1 MTEHS
6 KKRVDVAVAVIFNR
20 QGQVLWAC
28 RPEGKP
34 YAGYWEFPG
43 GKLEQGETVW
53 QALVRELQEELGIQA
68 TQGGPWF
75 HLEHDYP
82 HAQVRLHFYR
92 VWSFEGEPRSLENQ
106 RLEWASLGARLSN
119 GELLAPIL
127 PATEPLLP
135 VLNQPLWM
143 AVSHYGQGFE
153 GCASQFE
160 RALQCLPS
168 PVYVQFREKTL
179 RDQRLRLAFG
189 HCESLCKQHGHVLL
203 INSDGWLPLCDAL
216 GYAPAYPVHVVQKH
230 LIERPNCLVNQQ
242 VLGASV
248 HDLDSLDMAFQ
259 QGLRYAVLGS
269 VMQTASHEGLPGM
282 GWAAFEGLV
291 GDHARL
297 PVYAIGGL
305 KPLDLLRAQTHGA
318 HGLALLSRFSREIT
332 SYTVGT

>member
-1 MTEHS
+1 MGNDS
-6 KKRVDVAVAVIFNR
+6 KKRVDVAVAVIFNP

-53 QALVRELQEELGIQA
+53 QALVRELQEELGIVA
-68 TQGGPWF
+68 THGGPWF

-92 VWSFEGEPRSLENQ
+92 VWAFEGEPQALENQ
-106 RLEWASLGARLSN
+106 RLEWATLGAQLSDSST
-119 GELLAPIL
+119 LSPIL

-135 VLNQPLWM
+135 VLSQPLWM

-153 GCASQFE
+153 ACAAQFN
-160 RALQCLPS
+160 QVLPMAES

-179 RDQRLRLAFG
+179 RDQHLKLAFA
-189 HCESLCKQHGHVLL
+189 HCEALCVQYGHHLL
-203 INSDGWLPLCDAL
+203 INSDVWLPLCEAL
-216 GYAPAYPVHVVQKH
+216 GRAPAYPVHLTQSH
-230 LIERPNCLVNQQ
+230 LIQRPDFLANQR

-248 HDLDSLDMAFQ
+248 HGPETLARAFEQ
-259 QGLRYAVLGS
+259 ELQYAVLGA
-269 VMQTASHEGLPGM
+269 VKQTASHADQEGM

-291 GDHARL
+291 GEHARM

-305 KPLDLLRAQTHGA
+305 KPADLLEAQSHGA
-318 HGLALLSRFSREIT
+318 HGLALLSQFSREIT
-332 SYTVGT
+332 SYTNGI

>member
-1 MTEHS
+1 VTQS
-6 KKRVDVAVAVIFNR
+6 VTKRVDVAVAVIFNR
-20 QGQVLWAC
+20 QGLVLWAC

-53 QALVRELQEELGIQA
+53 QALVRELQEELGIVA

-92 VWSFEGEPRSLENQ
+92 VWAFEGVPKSLEKQ
-106 RLEWASLGARLSN
+106 RLKWASLGAHLSN
-119 GELLAPIL
+119 GDMLSPIL

-143 AVSHYGQGFE
+143 AVSHYGVGFE
-153 GCASQFE
+153 ACASQFE
-160 RALQCLPS
+160 SALPLMSS

-179 RDQRLRLAFG
+179 RDQSLRSAFE
-189 HCESLCKQHGHVLL
+189 HCEALCMQHGHVLL

-216 GYAPAYPVHVVQKH
+216 GHAPAHPVHLVQKH
-230 LIERPNCLVNQQ
+230 LIERPGFLVGQQ

-248 HDLDSLDMAFQ
+248 HDSVSVALASQ

-269 VMQTASHEGLPGM
+269 VQQTASHQGQLGM
-282 GWAAFEGLV
+282 GWAAFEALV
-291 GDHARL
+291 AEHARL

-305 KPLDLLRAQTHGA
+305 KPFDLLKAQSHGA
-318 HGLALLSRFSREIT
+318 HGLALLSQFSRETT
-332 SYTVGT
+332 SYTVGI